1 MEKLDLKSK
10 SSQAKCIGTI
20 VSILGAFTVT
30 FYKGLPIIFGSPSS
44 ISVLHE
50 EAVQIQSPVPQ
61 QNWVIGGFLIASG
74 SFILAIL
81 FIVQVHL
88 SHLITPK
95 EKGSAGFGMNC
106 SNSR

>member
-20 VSILGAFTVT
+20 VSISGAFTVT

-88 SHLITPK
+88 ITPK
-95 EKGSAGFGMNC
+95 EKGRARFGMNC